1 MKAKRIFIT
10 GATDGIGKQT
20 ALELAKTGAEVIL
33 HGRNT
38 ARGRESIEEIIEQ
51 SGNRKITYENADLAS
66 LAQVNK
72 LAARLKEKYDSLD
85 VLINNAGVFK
95 RGQTFTKDEVET
107 TFGVNHLAHFS
118 LTVQLL
124 PLMLQSKQGR
134 VVTVSSIAHS
144 NSPKIP
150 FDDLSEINSYID
162 YSAYSLSKMANILFS
177 IELAERLKDTTVT
190 SNSLHPGVITTKLLH
205 EGFGISG
212 SSVEEGCKT
221 SVFLAIDESLSD
233 VSGNYFINSKASDPS
248 PLAFDPAIRRNL
260 WELSEKLSGKRFA
273 DYV

>member
-1 MKAKRIFIT
+1 MEGKRILIT
-10 GATDGIGKQT
+10 GATDGIGKRT
-20 ALELAKTGAEVIL
+20 ALELSAMGAEVIM
-33 HGRNT
+33 HGRN
-38 ARGRESIEEIIEQ
+38 ADRGQQCLEEIIAQ
-51 SGNRKITYENADLAS
+51 TGNEKVSYENADLAS
-66 LAQVNK
+66 LGQVNK
-72 LAARLKEKYDSLD
+72 LVSRLKDTYDTLD

-95 RGQTFTKDEVET
+95 RGQTFTRDNIET

-118 LTVQLL
+118 LTIQLL
-124 PLMLQSKQGR
+124 PLLLKADQGR

-144 NSPKIP
+144 NSPKIA

-177 IELAERLKDTTVT
+177 LELAERMKDTRVT

-205 EGFGISG
+205 DGFGISG

-221 SVFLAIDESLSD
+221 SVFLATDESLSD
-233 VSGNYFINSKASDPS
+233 VSGSYFINSKSSDPS

>member
-1 MKAKRIFIT
+1 MKAKRVFIT